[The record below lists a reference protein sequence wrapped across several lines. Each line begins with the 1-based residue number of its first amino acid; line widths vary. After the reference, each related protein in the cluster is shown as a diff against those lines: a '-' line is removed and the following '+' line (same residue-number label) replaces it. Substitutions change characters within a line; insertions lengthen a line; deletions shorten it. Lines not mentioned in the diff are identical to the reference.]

1 MAITYSDIM
10 ERCRNTAKEFL
21 PDFPK
26 GGTLEN
32 WESYLKEVEAL
43 KEDTYEKASEEVG
56 DWDWC
61 IYTYSGFEVYDALG
75 NYEQADAEQEWADYG
90 GYETAK
96 DQCQGPYEI
105 ACAIAF
111 FALVR
116 MLAEEI
122 ESACDDLIELA
133 NNQIENLSE

>member
-10 ERCRNTAKEFL
+10 ERCRNAAKDFL

-26 GGTLEN
+26 GGSSED
-32 WESYLKEVEAL
+32 WESYLEEVEAIQ
-43 KEDTYEKASEEVG
+43 EDAYEKAFEEVG
-56 DWDWC
+56 NWDWC
-61 IYTYSGFEVYDALG
+61 IYTYQGFEVYDAIG
-75 NYEQADAEQEWADYG
+75 NSKQSDAEQEWADCG

-96 DQCQGPYEI
+96 DQSQGPYEI

-111 FALVR
+111 FALAR
-116 MLAEEI
+116 MLAEAI